1 MAKKKNLNYI
11 KKYKMSLEQLKKYY
25 LELRQY
31 EYNNNIPI
39 KGIKIRK
46 FIHKIPLTM
55 VKLERFFLKEKVTVI
70 ADKSQKNTKPIIYAC
85 THIGGNDI
93 QRVYEAINS
102 PAYLFLGDPGEA
114 YRDLTSVLLFFN
126 GAIYLET
133 DNKNDRYIAKQRAI
147 ELLNKGGN
155 LYIFPEGAWN
165 IFENLPV
172 MELYNGTVKIA
183 QETGADIIP
192 IAVEQIDNNFL
203 VNIGKNIHIGKD
215 DDINTANNNLRDTL
229 ATLKWEIWEKLG
241 VYNRNEVACETK
253 ESFQQNIIKKCKY
266 NFTVDDV
273 YSTMYKNPNHIS
285 QDEVFNFV
293 KQKTIY

>member
-1 MAKKKNLNYI
+1 MSKTRKLNYI
-11 KKYKMSLEQLKKYY
+11 KKYKMSLEQLKNYY
-25 LELRQY
+25 LNLRQY

-70 ADKSQKNTKPIIYAC
+70 ADKSNKNNKPIIYAC

-114 YRDLTSVLLFFN
+114 YRDLTSVLLLFN

-133 DNKNDRYIAKQRAI
+133 DNKSDRHIAKQRAI
-147 ELLNKGGN
+147 ELLNRGGN

-172 MELYNGTVKIA
+172 MGLFNGTVKIA

-192 IAVEQIDNNFL
+192 IAVEQIENEFL
-203 VNIGKNIHIGKD
+203 VNIGENISIGKN

-229 ATLKWEIWEKLG
+229 ATLKWEIWENEG
-241 VYNRNEVACETK
+241 VFSRDVIANETT
-253 ESFQQNIIKKCKY
+253 ESFQQNIIKRCKY
-266 NFTVDDV
+266 NFTVEDV

-285 QDEVFNFV
+285 QEEVFSFV
-293 KQKTIY
+293 KKKTIY